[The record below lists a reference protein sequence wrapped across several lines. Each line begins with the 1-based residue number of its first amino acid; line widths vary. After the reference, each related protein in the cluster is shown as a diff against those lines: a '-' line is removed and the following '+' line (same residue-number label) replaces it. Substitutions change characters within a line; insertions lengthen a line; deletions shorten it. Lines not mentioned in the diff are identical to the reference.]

1 MVVAAAGAAN
11 ARAGEATSTGG
22 DITMETVE
30 ECGAK
35 GGGEEDIP
43 AAAAV
48 FVPVID
54 VAEFNDAEPS
64 IVGD

>member
-1 MVVAAAGAAN
+1 
-11 ARAGEATSTGG
+11 
-22 DITMETVE
+22 METVE